1 MKINDKVMIPS
12 KDIKNAAEFFK
23 LVKPPLFDDYEIVID
38 PGTKGLVC
46 YNQAFRIAALAGAL
60 AFATI
65 TSLI

>member
-38 PGTKGLVC
+38 PGTKG
-46 YNQAFRIAALAGAL
+46 
-60 AFATI
+60 
-65 TSLI
+65 